1 MTGKVQTGRCA
12 DNLIRHRSDIQLH
25 SDNDRSSGGFDLTKC
40 KAENYR
46 PSSVIATGSF
56 GAVSPPLSG

>member
-1 MTGKVQTGRCA
+1 MTQLVQTGRCE
-12 DNLIRHRSDIQLH
+12 DLLIQHRDSKP
-25 SDNDRSSGGFDLTKC
+25 RSSGGIDQALC
-40 KAENYR
+40 KAEGYR

>member
-1 MTGKVQTGRCA
+1 MTELVQTGRCEDLVIQHR
-12 DNLIRHRSDIQLH
+12 DNKA
-25 SDNDRSSGGFDLTKC
+25 RSSGGFDHGLC
-40 KAENYR
+40 KVQGYR